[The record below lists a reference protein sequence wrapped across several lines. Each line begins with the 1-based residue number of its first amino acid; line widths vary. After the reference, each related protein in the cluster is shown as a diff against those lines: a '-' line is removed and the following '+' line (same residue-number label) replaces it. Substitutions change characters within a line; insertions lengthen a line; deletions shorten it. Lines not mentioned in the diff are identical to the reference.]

1 MCRNI
6 RTLFNYEP
14 PATDL
19 EVYEAALQY
28 VRKVSGYRSPSAANE
43 PAFKQAVDEVARTT
57 RTLVDSLVTH
67 APSKNREAE
76 AAKARERATRR

>member
-19 EVYEAALQY
+19 EVYDAALQY
-28 VRKVSGYRSPSAANE
+28 VRKVSGYRSPSVANE
-43 PAFKQAVDEVARTT
+43 PAFKQAVDEIAAST

-67 APSKNREAE
+67 APPKNRELE
-76 AAKARERATRR
+76 AVKARAR